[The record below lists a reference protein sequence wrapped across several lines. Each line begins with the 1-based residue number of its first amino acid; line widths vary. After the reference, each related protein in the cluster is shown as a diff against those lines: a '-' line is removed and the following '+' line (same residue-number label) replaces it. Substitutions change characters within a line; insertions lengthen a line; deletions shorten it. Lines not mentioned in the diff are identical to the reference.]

1 MVEYTCEFLNSD
13 CDIEWIGTIVKRAV
27 PQITSDVFRQVDLCQ
42 KDSTKNKKILFDL
55 ITERNIK
62 SYSIDLERRRYQKSS
77 NDKNIDF
84 DLTWKY
90 AMEIIVKELKK
101 IFIDSNIYYENKE
114 ITDIHDNITI
124 HRLIRVDWSELH
136 DDI

>member
-1 MVEYTCEFLNSD
+1 MIKKKV
-13 CDIEWIGTIVKRAV
+13 DI
-27 PQITSDVFRQVDLCQ
+27 
-42 KDSTKNKKILFDL
+42 
-55 ITERNIK
+55 
-62 SYSIDLERRRYQKSS
+62 
-77 NDKNIDF
+77 

-90 AMEIIVKELKK
+90 AMEIIVRELKK

-124 HRLIRVDWSELH
+124 HRLIRVDWSQLH

>member
-1 MVEYTCEFLNSD
+1 MIEYTCEILNSD
-13 CDIEWIGTIVKRAV
+13 CDIWWIRKIVGGAV
-27 PQITSDVFRQVDLCQ
+27 QEITGDVLKQVDLCQ

-55 ITERNIK
+55 NTATTIRN
-62 SYSIDLERRRYQKSS
+62 YGMELERQRPKKV
-77 NDKNIDF
+77 DI

-90 AMEIIVKELKK
+90 AIEFIVRELKK

-114 ITDIHDNITI
+114 ITDVYDNITI
-124 HRLIRVDWSELH
+124 HRLIRVDWSQLH